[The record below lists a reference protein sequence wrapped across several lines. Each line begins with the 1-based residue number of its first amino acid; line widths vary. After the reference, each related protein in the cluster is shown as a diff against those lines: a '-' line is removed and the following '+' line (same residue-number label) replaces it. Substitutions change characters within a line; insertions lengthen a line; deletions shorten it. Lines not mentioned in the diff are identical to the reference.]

1 MLFFFRETRTKPLDS
16 QKHTLL
22 ELFFSFSTFLF
33 AHRGANKIPRFQ
45 GRASLLLPS
54 SDLKHARTYTV
65 NEAVKWDGYRDLNWK
80 APLRDLSPWTP
91 LDLYADA
98 NLSHIYLVA
107 EFPSRRIYSR
117 LPPAFWGT
125 FPSTHLPGLPT
136 HIHLSFSFSS
146 IRFFCSHPLAMTSR
160 NNAEGRLPD
169 ATSRYQLPR
178 SDDHFFP
185 CLPCVVFFLPPW
197 GRGRGIPGRKC
208 RVQVARPGL
217 VCVYRPPIY
226 SGTRCGDFECS
237 DPHRIVTE
245 KIGQQRPPARL
256 SLRFICNAIICCTG
270 FAVLVEILSL
280 SFSR

>member
-1 MLFFFRETRTKPLDS
+1 MLTCRIFTWSPS
-16 QKHTLL
+16 
-22 ELFFSFSTFLF
+22 
-33 AHRGANKIPRFQ
+33 
-45 GRASLLLPS
+45 SLLAVSTPAFLQLFEVPS
-54 SDLKHARTYTV
+54 LQPTYQ
-65 NEAVKWDGYRDLNWK
+65 AYL
-80 APLRDLSPWTP
+80 
-91 LDLYADA
+91 
-98 NLSHIYLVA
+98 HIYI
-107 EFPSRRIYSR
+107 F
-117 LPPAFWGT
+117 
-125 FPSTHLPGLPT
+125 
-136 HIHLSFSFSS
+136 LSFSLSS

-280 SFSR
+280 FLSIVVAGPGGQARVCLLV